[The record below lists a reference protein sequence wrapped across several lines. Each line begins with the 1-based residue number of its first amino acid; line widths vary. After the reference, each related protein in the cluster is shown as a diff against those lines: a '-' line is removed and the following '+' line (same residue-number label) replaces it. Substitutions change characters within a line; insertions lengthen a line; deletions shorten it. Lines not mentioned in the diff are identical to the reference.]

1 MAHTTR
7 IGSFRYGL
15 INTKLI
21 GLIWVLALGSA
32 AWGQGLPTCQVGTTV
47 PLVHAEG
54 LTEQIGDLVLTC
66 TGGTAGNG
74 VLTFLSLS
82 LNATITNAVDQNG
95 NLEGISTTVDTTC
108 GGSCPL
114 PSGITPTIN
123 GSTNLVINGMQYQ
136 VPANPTNP
144 VVLRISRI
152 RVAVPTATDSS
163 GGASSSISGSLTGA
177 GAVIQNGQSL
187 TLGQSIPTLLSSS
200 EINGIPCAGSPLP
213 TATPLT
219 FQAFI
224 SNNSSSS
231 AIRLTEANEASFVAR
246 NTTDP
251 TVTNGMR
258 FIVSLSG
265 YGANTSVYVPNAI
278 VGSTSGSPTAGG
290 EYGTTI
296 NSGTYSPGQNQLLL
310 ALVTGADATGAGGT
324 LSLSVPGSPT
334 TFSAV
339 TEIPLTN
346 GSGYA
351 VYEVLDSNLN
361 QVEWAQIPVF
371 LVAPANACATSGD
384 VALTAML
391 GPVSTDAQP
400 SATDPVPRYVA
411 TAAGNDCSAIG
422 DCSASYFPK
431 LQVAPA
437 SGGVTLTGSALGQT
451 VPGFISVTDGGQSQL
466 TFTATITYQTASGL
480 TVANWL
486 SVDGSTSSVTASID
500 PVNGSSTLQ
509 LNLIANTPLLS
520 VAGTYNATVTIN
532 AGQAGTLAVPVTFNV
547 GPAGPVI
554 QALVNS
560 ANFTSGAVTINEF
573 VSLFGLNL
581 AKKNTLTVTFDGY
594 PGTISYDSPAGSA
607 NPTQINVLVP
617 VGLALSQNAGVIAT
631 VDGVVSNTFPINL
644 TQNAPAVFTPG
655 ILNQDNSVNL
665 SGSPEVLGD
674 VVQVFLTGLA
684 IPLTGPVTV
693 NIGGMNGLIPTYA
706 GPVVSIPGLEQVN
719 VLVPANLTF
728 SGGSAPLSICIPGA
742 GATSICSLPV
752 NLYLQ

>member
-1 MAHTTR
+1 M
-7 IGSFRYGL
+7 
-15 INTKLI
+15 
-21 GLIWVLALGSA
+21 IWGASA
-32 AWGQGLPTCQVGTTV
+32 AWGQFLPTCQVAANL
-47 PLVHAEG
+47 PLLHAEG
-54 LTEQIGDLVLTC
+54 LTEQIGDVTLTC
-66 TGGTAGNG
+66 TGGTANSN
-74 VLTFLSLS
+74 VLTYLSLA
-82 LNATITNAVDQNG
+82 LNATITNETDQNG
-95 NLEGISTTVDTTC
+95 NLLGITTTVSIN
-108 GGSCPL
+108 GGSPTN
-114 PSGITPTIN
+114 SGLQPTLD
-123 GSTNLVINGMQYQ
+123 GAADLVVNGMSYN
-136 VPANPTNP
+136 VPATPSTP
-144 VVLRISRI
+144 VVLRISGV
-152 RVAVPTATDSS
+152 RVAVPTATNSS
-163 GGASSSISGSLTGA
+163 GGAATSITGSLGGA

-187 TLGQSIPTLLSSS
+187 ELGLPFPTLLNSS

-213 TATPLT
+213 TTTPLT
-219 FQAFI
+219 FQSFI

-231 AIRLTEANEASFVAR
+231 AIRLTEATQASFVAR

-265 YGANTSVYVPNAI
+265 YGAGTSVYLPNAI
-278 VGSTSGSPTAGG
+278 VGSTGLSPTSGG

-296 NSGTYSPGQNQLLL
+296 SSGTYSPGQSQLLL
-310 ALVTGADATGAGGT
+310 ALVNGADSTGAGGT
-324 LSLSVPGSPT
+324 LSFTIPGSTT

-339 TEIPLTN
+339 TQIPLTN

-351 VYEVLDSNLN
+351 VYEVLDSNLSR
-361 QVEWAQIPVF
+361 VEWAQIPVF
-371 LVAPANACATSGD
+371 LVAPANACSTSGD

-451 VPGFISVTDGGQSQL
+451 VLGFISVTDGGQSQL

-486 SVDGSTSSVTASID
+486 SVDGSTSSITGSID

-509 LNLIANTPLLS
+509 LNLIANTQLLS
-520 VAGTYNATVTIN
+520 VPGTYKATVTIN
-532 AGQAGTLAVPVTFNV
+532 AGQAGTVAVPVTFNV

-560 ANFTSGAVTINEF
+560 ANFTPGAVTLNEF
-573 VSLFGLNL
+573 VTLFGLNL
-581 AKKNTLTVTFDGY
+581 AKKNTLTVTFDGF
-594 PGTISYDSPAGSA
+594 PGTVSYDSPAGSA

-631 VDGVVSNTFPINL
+631 VDGVASNTFPINL
-644 TQNAPAVFTPG
+644 TPNAPAVFTPG

-693 NIGGMNGLIPTYA
+693 DIGDMNGLIPTYS

-742 GATSICSLPV
+742 NGTSICSVPV